1 MLNFQ
6 SGPGLSQML
15 SHALSLNQAAVDNLF
30 QLYPTA
36 EDILD
41 VNAPCLAKYS
51 GLSIQQIKAIKSLLH
66 FMTAPQNAPK
76 LIRTPEHVAELLRS
90 KLAFRN
96 REHFYALYLNTK
108 NRLIAC
114 KQISLGTLNAT
125 VIHPREVFRPAIL
138 YAASSVIC
146 AHNHP
151 SGNPT
156 PSEEDINTTLR
167 LQQAGTIIGIDL
179 LDHIIFGHQNYVSLK
194 QQGY

>member
-6 SGPGLSQML
+6 SHQGLSQMV
-15 SHALSLNQAAVDNLF
+15 SHALSLNKSSVNKLF

-36 EDILD
+36 EDILET
-41 VNAPCLAKYS
+41 NASCLAKYS
-51 GLSIQQIKAIKSLLH
+51 GLSIQQIKSIKSLLH
-66 FMTAPQNAPK
+66 FMTAPQRAPK
-76 LIRTPEHVAELLRS
+76 LIRTPEHVAELLRN
-90 KLAFRN
+90 KFAFRN
-96 REHFYALYLNTK
+96 KEHFFCLYLNAK

-125 VIHPREVFRPAIL
+125 VVHPREVFRPAIL

-156 PSEEDINTTLR
+156 PSEEDINMTLK
-167 LQQAGTIIGIDL
+167 LQQSGSIIGIDL
-179 LDHIIFGHQNYVSLK
+179 LDHIIFGSNNYISLK

>member
-1 MLNFQ
+1 MLNLL

-15 SHALSLNQAAVDNLF
+15 SHALSLNQAAVDKLF
-30 QLYPTA
+30 HLYPTA

-41 VNAPCLAKYS
+41 VNASCLAKYS
-51 GLSIQQIKAIKSLLH
+51 GLSIQQVKAIKSILH
-66 FMTAPQNAPK
+66 FMSSSQNTSK
-76 LIRTPEHVAELLRS
+76 LICTPEHVAGLLRS

-96 REHFYALYLNTK
+96 QEHFYCLYLNTK

-125 VIHPREVFRPAIL
+125 SVHPREVFRPAIL
-138 YAASSVIC
+138 HSAASVIC

-156 PSEEDINTTLR
+156 PSEEDINMTLR
-167 LQQAGTIIGIDL
+167 LQQTGTIIGIDL
-179 LDHIIFGHQNYVSLK
+179 LDHIIFGNNSYISLK